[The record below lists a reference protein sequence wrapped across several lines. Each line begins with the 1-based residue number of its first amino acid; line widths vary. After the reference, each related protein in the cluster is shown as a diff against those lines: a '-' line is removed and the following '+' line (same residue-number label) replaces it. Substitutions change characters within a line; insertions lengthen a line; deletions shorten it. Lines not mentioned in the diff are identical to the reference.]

1 MPYCRKCGTQLDE
14 DARFCRKCG
23 TPISASYN
31 YPPAS
36 PPAPPTPLRKDPIFI
51 AAIVLVSILIVGVF
65 VVALFSAPFAT
76 VNIEQSVQENTANI
90 HTMNLNFQ
98 SSAAKINIITQ
109 KINNNNYFISLEG
122 SASKRIFDD
131 DTGNPVQLN
140 QYGNDADGVLNAT
153 VILEESSAFSRLNL
167 VCNIYVNPELNLNLN
182 ITSNAGQISLTADK
196 NPNFQYLNLVSSAGQ
211 VQANLQNVTISGNL
225 TLKTQAGTVDF
236 RVNQA
241 KVEGNNSI
249 TLQTNAGSVNMDISE
264 TKTLQGNLQV
274 NASTNLGSINLG
286 LVVDS
291 GVAAKI
297 TSQTNLG
304 SIHVNQQNFSGDQSP
319 IQSNNYPAQSN
330 LEINNKT
337 NLGSINIDAK
347 YHSSTNPSIRN

>member
-1 MPYCRKCGTQLDE
+1 LTLPYCRKCGTQLDE
-14 DARFCRKCG
+14 DSRFCRKCG
-23 TPISASYN
+23 TPISAAYN
-31 YPPAS
+31 YSPVS
-36 PPAPPTPLRKDPIFI
+36 PPTPPTPLRKDPVVI

-65 VVALFSAPFAT
+65 VAALFSAPFAI

-90 HTMNLNFQ
+90 NTLNLNFQ
-98 SSAAKINIITQ
+98 ASAAKINIITQ

-140 QYGNDADGVLNAT
+140 QNSNDVGGVLNST
-153 VILEESSAFSRLNL
+153 VVLEESRAFSRLNL
-167 VCNIYVNPELNLNLN
+167 VCNIYVNPQLNLNLN
-182 ITSNAGQISLTADK
+182 ITSNAGQISLT
-196 NPNFQYLNLVSSAGQ
+196 GQ
-211 VQANLQNVTISGNL
+211 VQANFQNATISGNL

-236 RVNQA
+236 RMNQA

-286 LVVDS
+286 LFVDS

-304 SIHVNQQNFSGDQSP
+304 SIHVNQQNFLGDQSP

-330 LEINNKT
+330 IEINNKT
-337 NLGSINIDAK
+337 NLGSVNIDAK
-347 YHSSTNPSIRN
+347 YHSSTNPSMRN

>member
-1 MPYCRKCGTQLDE
+1 
-14 DARFCRKCG
+14 
-23 TPISASYN
+23 
-31 YPPAS
+31 
-36 PPAPPTPLRKDPIFI
+36 
-51 AAIVLVSILIVGVF
+51 
-65 VVALFSAPFAT
+65 
-76 VNIEQSVQENTANI
+76 
-90 HTMNLNFQ
+90 MNLNFQ

-131 DTGNPVQLN
+131 DTGNPVQLDQSYN
-140 QYGNDADGVLNAT
+140 NANGVLNAT
-153 VILEESSAFSRLNL
+153 VILEESRSFSRLNL
-167 VCNIYVNPELNLNLN
+167 VCTIYLNPELNLNLN
-182 ITSNAGQISLTADK
+182 ITSKAGQINLTADK
-196 NPNFQYLNLVSSAGQ
+196 NSTFQYLNLISAAGQ
-211 VQANLQNVTISGNL
+211 VGVNLQNATIAGNL
-225 TLKTQAGTVDF
+225 TLRTQAGTVDF
-236 RVNQA
+236 RANQA

-249 TLQTNAGSVNMDISE
+249 TLQTNAGSINMDITE

-291 GVAAKI
+291 GVASKI

-304 SIHVNQQNFSGDQSP
+304 SIHVKQQNFSGDQSQ

-330 LEINNKT
+330 IEINNNT

-347 YHSSTNPSIRN
+347 YHSTTTPSIRN